1 MIDKPVP
8 VALGVLVERG
18 EHNGKNGFHIVAY
31 EVAEIFVVPE
41 I

>member
-1 MIDKPVP
+1 MNEPIP
-8 VALGVLVERG
+8 VALRVFIERS
-18 EHNGKNGFHIVAY
+18 EHNGKNGFHIVAH